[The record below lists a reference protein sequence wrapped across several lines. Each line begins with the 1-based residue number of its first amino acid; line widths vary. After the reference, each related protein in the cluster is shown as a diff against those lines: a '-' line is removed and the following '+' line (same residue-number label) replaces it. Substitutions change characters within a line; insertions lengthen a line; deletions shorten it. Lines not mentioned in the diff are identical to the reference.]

1 MSAFHSQLI
10 QQAHHLATREPRRPI
25 QASVRRSV
33 SASYY
38 AVFHCLNAEFTNL
51 FPAGSLELTC
61 RQLDHTPAKSV
72 ATETKKGGVRSTP
85 DCLFGSIV
93 TQDLYDVCGNFVLLQ
108 QMRHDADYDL
118 ARKFRREEAI
128 DCYNRAVKTIKAID
142 KLKKTEPLL
151 LQSFVLA
158 LVFNPKVRKR

>member
-1 MSAFHSQLI
+1 MKVMDKTAEISTRLRRLNVDLI
-10 QQAHHLATREPRRPI
+10 KENDKARVVGFKSWFDEDLA
-25 QASVRRSV
+25 QKHA
-33 SASYY
+33 
-38 AVFHCLNAEFTNL
+38 
-51 FPAGSLELTC
+51 C
-61 RQLDHTPAKSV
+61 RQLDHTPAKSF

-93 TQDLYDVCGNFVLLQ
+93 TQDLYEVCGNFVLLQ